1 VLARLEG
8 RLAQA
13 AKVHFDGQLEIRE
26 LVAIDSESQPL
37 LQLAD
42 LYASSLNRVQ
52 ARESSGTSNPKDV
65 LADYLLAKID
75 ALSGDSIHE
84 VLSGT
89 EAGDLHVHLR
99 L

>member
-1 VLARLEG
+1 MLARLES

-13 AKVHFDGQLEIRE
+13 SKIQFGGQLEIRE
-26 LVAIDSESQPL
+26 LAAIDSESQPL

-52 ARESSGTSNPKDV
+52 ARALSSTSNPKDV